1 MSTKR
6 FLFSAIT
13 LVLSAILAMPAAAQ
27 SLTSGDITGGVTDP
41 TGAVVADATVTAK
54 NAETGTTQTQNT
66 NAQGAYRFSLLS
78 PGTYTVSASAKNFQS
93 TQRQTTVSI
102 GQASTLSFQLTLG
115 TTEQI
120 VEVTAKAAPFNRKMR
135 ICPQPSAR
143 IRLRSFLTPG
153 TISATL
159 CRPRQA
165 Q

>member
-13 LVLSAILAMPAAAQ
+13 LALSAILVMPAAAQ
-27 SLTSGDITGGVTDP
+27 SLTSGDITGVVTDP
-41 TGAVVADATVTAK
+41 TGAVVANATVTAK

-120 VEVTAKAAPFNRKMR
+120 VEVTGEGSTAGSHYAGSAPQNSRNTASVSQYDVA
-135 ICPQPSAR
+135 CANQQPP
-143 IRLRSFLTPG
+143 L
-153 TISATL
+153 
-159 CRPRQA
+159 
-165 Q
+165 